1 MISFMWNGK
10 VFVRHTGI
18 QTYKVFWSLAIVQLF
33 LLSFLIFRFDKIW
46 AGRVGNRQTA
56 DKKLHVY
63 YLQYL
68 FNGFWSRLAI

>member
-1 MISFMWNGK
+1 M
-10 VFVRHTGI
+10 H
-18 QTYKVFWSLAIVQLF
+18 LF

-46 AGRVGNRQTA
+46 AGGVGNRQTA